1 MDSSTKKNQEIVDI
15 INKNI
20 GKECSP
26 DALLDD
32 ISSDNDINLF

>member
-1 MDSSTKKNQEIVDI
+1 MFIDSSTKKNQEIVDI

-20 GKECSP
+20 GKEYST

-32 ISSDNDINLF
+32 ENNVNLF